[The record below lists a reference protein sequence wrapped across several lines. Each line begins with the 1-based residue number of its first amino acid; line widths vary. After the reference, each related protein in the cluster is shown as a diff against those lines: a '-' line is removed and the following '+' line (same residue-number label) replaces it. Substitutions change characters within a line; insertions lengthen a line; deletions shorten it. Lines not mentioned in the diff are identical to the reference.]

1 MKLFC
6 LQNNMTNVFP
16 VFPNFPKLLKEKL
29 VQISHNHV
37 NVLARLEIKVQIQE
51 SLAWGLE

>member
-1 MKLFC
+1 MKFFC

-16 VFPNFPKLLKEKL
+16 VFPNFPKLLKEML